1 MPQLTEWL
9 RSLVRYD
16 KIHVMNYYKKR
27 ILDSV
32 LERRFRTTGAILLEG
47 IKWCGKT
54 TTCEQLSKSVIYMDE
69 PEKRDHNIL
78 MARIR
83 PSEVLDGES
92 PRLIDEWQIAPI
104 LWDAIRYRVDHG
116 GGRGLFLLTGSAV
129 PANEDEMKHSG
140 TGRFAWV
147 RMRTM
152 SLFESGES
160 SGEVSLGA
168 LFDGE
173 DCTGAHPVVSQLPD
187 IATAICRG
195 GWPVACELKGD
206 EVFDP
211 AFDYLEAVVRRDIS
225 KVDGVARNEDR
236 ARRLMRSYAR
246 LQGTQ
251 ATAAVIN
258 SDLAAN
264 ETGSFDDD
272 TVYSYLN
279 ALKGIFAIEDL
290 PAWCP
295 NLRCK
300 TPVRTSDTRYF
311 SDPSIATSALRI
323 GPKGL
328 MEDLKTFGF
337 MFETLAVRDLRI
349 YADAHF
355 GDVRHY
361 RDASGLECDAV
372 VTLRDGR
379 YGLVEIKLGGT
390 PLIERGVDT
399 LVKLA
404 SRVDTAKM
412 AKPSFLMVLTAV
424 GDCAYTRPEDG
435 GYDVPDKY
443 GYGETRRQRKV
454 RSESLETRGLLLL
467 RRNSREFRTQT
478 LEVAVRHIITI
489 ILSHTHIR
497 CFRIQKV

>member
-1 MPQLTEWL
+1 
-9 RSLVRYD
+9 
-16 KIHVMNYYKKR
+16 MNGYKKR

-32 LERRFRTTGAILLEG
+32 LERRFKSAGAILLEG

-54 TTCEQLSKSVIYMDE
+54 TTCEQLAKSVIYMDE
-69 PEKRDHNIL
+69 PEKRDHNLL
-78 MARIR
+78 MSRIR
-83 PSEVLDGES
+83 PSEILDGET

-104 LWDAIRYRVDHG
+104 LWDAIRYRVDHADE
-116 GGRGLFLLTGSAV
+116 RGLFLLTGSAV
-129 PANEDEMKHSG
+129 PADEEEMRHSG

-147 RMRTM
+147 KMRTM
-152 SLFESGES
+152 SLYESGES

-173 DCTGAHPVVSQLPD
+173 DCTGAHPTISRLPD
-187 IATAICRG
+187 IAMAICRG
-195 GWPVACELKGD
+195 GWPVACGMVGD
-206 EVFDP
+206 EALDP
-211 AFDYLEAVVRRDIS
+211 ALDYLDAVVKRDIS
-225 KVDGVARNEDR
+225 SVDGVMRNEDR

-251 ATAAVIN
+251 ATASVIN
-258 SDLAAN
+258 ADLAAN
-264 ETGSFDDD
+264 ETASFDDD

-279 ALKGIFAIEDL
+279 ALKRIFAVEDM

-311 SDPSIATSALRI
+311 TDPSIATAALRI

-337 MFETLAVRDLRI
+337 LFEAMAVRDLRV

-361 RDASGLECDAV
+361 HDANGLECDAV
-372 VTLRDGR
+372 VSLRDGR
-379 YGLVEIKLGGT
+379 YGLVEIKIGGT
-390 PLIERGVDT
+390 PLIEHGAET
-399 LVKLA
+399 LKKLA
-404 SRVDTAKM
+404 SRIDTTKM

-424 GDCAYTRPEDG
+424 GDCAYTRPGDG
-435 GYDVPDKY
+435 VVVCPIGCLKP
-443 GYGETRRQRKV
+443 
-454 RSESLETRGLLLL
+454 
-467 RRNSREFRTQT
+467 
-478 LEVAVRHIITI
+478 
-489 ILSHTHIR
+489 
-497 CFRIQKV
+497 

>member
-1 MPQLTEWL
+1 
-9 RSLVRYD
+9 
-16 KIHVMNYYKKR
+16 MNGYKKR

-32 LERRFRTTGAILLEG
+32 LERRFKTAGAILLEG

-54 TTCEQLSKSVIYMDE
+54 TTCEQLAKSIIYMDE
-69 PEKRDHNIL
+69 PEKRDHNLL

-104 LWDAIRYRVDHG
+104 LWDAIRYKVDHSDK
-116 GGRGLFLLTGSAV
+116 RGLFLLTGSAV

-147 RMRTM
+147 KMHTM
-152 SLFESGES
+152 SLYESGES

-168 LFDGE
+168 LFDGM
-173 DCTGAHPVVSQLPD
+173 DCTGAHPAVSQLPE
-187 IATAICRG
+187 IAKAICRG
-195 GWPVACELKGD
+195 GWPVACELAG
-206 EVFDP
+206 EESLDP
-211 AFDYLEAVVRRDIS
+211 AFDYLDAVVKRDIS
-225 KVDGVARNEDR
+225 KVDGVSRNEDR

-258 SDLAAN
+258 ADLASN
-264 ETGSFDDD
+264 ETSSFDND

-279 ALKGIFAIEDL
+279 ALKRIFAVEDM

-295 NLRCK
+295 NLRSK

-311 SDPSIATSALRI
+311 ADPSIATAALRI

-328 MEDLKTFGF
+328 MEDLKTFGYL
-337 MFETLAVRDLRI
+337 FETMAVRDLRV
-349 YADAHF
+349 YADAHL

-361 RDASGLECDAV
+361 HDASGLECDAAV
-372 VTLRDGR
+372 SLRDGR
-379 YGLVEIKLGGT
+379 YGLVEIKLGGA
-390 PLIERGVDT
+390 PLIEHGAET
-399 LVKLA
+399 LKKLA
-404 SRVDTAKM
+404 SRLDTTKM

-424 GDCAYTRPEDG
+424 GDCAYTRPDDG
-435 GYDVPDKY
+435 
-443 GYGETRRQRKV
+443 
-454 RSESLETRGLLLL
+454 
-467 RRNSREFRTQT
+467 
-478 LEVAVRHIITI
+478 IIVCPI
-489 ILSHTHIR
+489 GAL
-497 CFRIQKV
+497 KP

>member
-1 MPQLTEWL
+1 
-9 RSLVRYD
+9 
-16 KIHVMNYYKKR
+16 MNEYKKR
-27 ILDSV
+27 ILDAI
-32 LERRFRTTGAILLEG
+32 LKRRLKSAGAILLEG

-54 TTCEQLSKSVIYMDE
+54 TTCEQLSKSAIYMDE
-69 PEKRDHNIL
+69 PEKRDHNML

-92 PRLIDEWQIAPI
+92 PRLIDEWQMAPV

-116 GGRGLFLLTGSAV
+116 NGRGLFLLTGSAV
-129 PANEDEMKHSG
+129 PANGAEMKHSG

-147 RMRTM
+147 KMRTM

-168 LFDGE
+168 LFDGA
-173 DCTGAHPVVSQLPD
+173 DYTGAHPGISQLPD
-187 IATAICRG
+187 IAAAICRG
-195 GWPVACELKGD
+195 GWPAACELKG
-206 EVFDP
+206 EEAFDP
-211 AFDYLEAVVRRDIS
+211 AFDYLDAVVKRDIS
-225 KVDGVARNEDR
+225 RIDGVTRNEDR

-251 ATAAVIN
+251 ATASIIN

-279 ALKGIFAIEDL
+279 ALKGIFAVEDM

-311 SDPSIATSALRI
+311 ADPSIATSALGI

-328 MEDLKTFGF
+328 MEDLGTFGF
-337 MFETLAVRDLRI
+337 MFETLAVRDLRV
-349 YADAHF
+349 YADAHL
-355 GDVRHY
+355 GHVRHY
-361 RDASGLECDAV
+361 HDANGLECDAV
-372 VTLRDGR
+372 VSLRDGR

-390 PLIERGVDT
+390 PLIERGAKT
-399 LVKLA
+399 LKKLA
-404 SRVDTAKM
+404 MRIDTTKM

-424 GDCAYTRPEDG
+424 GECAYTRPEDG
-435 GYDVPDKY
+435 VVVCPIGC
-443 GYGETRRQRKV
+443 
-454 RSESLETRGLLLL
+454 L
-467 RRNSREFRTQT
+467 RN
-478 LEVAVRHIITI
+478 
-489 ILSHTHIR
+489 
-497 CFRIQKV
+497 